1 MRQHISF
8 YVGDTLHH
16 LSDLPP
22 ELTLLDWLR
31 DQQSRTG
38 TKEGCNEGDC
48 GACTVLVGRLEQG
61 ALVWRAV
68 NACIHMVWML
78 DGAQL
83 LTVEDLRGP
92 DGQLHPVQQAMVD
105 EHGSQCGFC
114 TPGFVMSMV
123 ALSAQRVDLA
133 ELEGTLDGER
143 IINEAL
149 AGNLCRC
156 TGYAPIVR
164 AMKKAAAYCARHG
177 EPISARTPE
186 LTARLHALRD
196 GKTVELRSPEGRVT
210 LPASVDALASAYAQD
225 PAAVLV
231 AGGTDVGLWV
241 TKRLRRL
248 PHVIAVRA
256 AQDLHQIQTRPDGAL
271 WIGAGV
277 TYTEAM
283 PHLVAHLPAAAD
295 TLRRIG
301 STQVRNAATVC
312 GNIGNASPIGDGP
325 PVFMAAGARLH
336 LRCGPERRVVALE
349 DFFLDYGKQDIR
361 PGEFIEGVLVP
372 PLAPRSV
379 CGVYK
384 VSKRFDQDISA
395 VLGAFVLVMAEDGA
409 IQQARL
415 AYGGMAGIPCRATRA
430 EAALLG
436 QHRTQAALHA
446 AQAAMKEDFTPLSD
460 MRASAWYRATVAAN
474 LLARLF
480 EAGSVTNPPGAPT
493 LENWQEV
500 AHG

>member
-16 LSDLPP
+16 LSSLPP

-31 DQQSRTG
+31 DQQARTG

-61 ALVWRAV
+61 HLVWRAV

-92 DGQLHPVQQAMVD
+92 DGALHPVQQAMVD

-123 ALSAQRVDLA
+123 ALSTRVDLA
-133 ELEGTLDGER
+133 ALEGTLDGER

-177 EPISARTPE
+177 EPVSARTVE
-186 LTARLHALRD
+186 LSARLRALQD
-196 GKTVELRSPEGRVT
+196 GKTVELHSPQGRVT
-210 LPASVDALASAYAQD
+210 LPATVDALASAYVQD

-241 TKRLRRL
+241 TKRLRQL
-248 PHVIAVRA
+248 PHIIAVRTA
-256 AQDLHQIQTRPDGAL
+256 RDLHDVHTRPDGAL
-271 WIGAGV
+271 WIAAGV

-325 PVFMAAGARLH
+325 PIFMAAGAQLH

-349 DFFLDYGKQDIR
+349 AFFLEYGKQDIR
-361 PGEFIEGVLVP
+361 PGEFIEGVLIP
-372 PLAPRSV
+372 PLPDGSV

-395 VLGAFVLVMAEDGA
+395 VLGAFVLVMAEDGT
-409 IQQARL
+409 IRQARL
-415 AYGGMAGIPCRATRA
+415 AYGGMAGIPCRASRA
-430 EAALLG
+430 EAALTG
-436 QHRTQAALHA
+436 QPRTPATLLA
-446 AQAAMKEDFTPLSD
+446 AQAAIKEDFTPLSD

-474 LLARLF
+474 LLVRLF
-480 EAGSVTNPPGAPT
+480 EPDMDSTLHHAPT
-493 LENWQEV
+493 LQNWQEV

>member
-8 YVGDTLHH
+8 YVGDTLHT
-16 LSDLPP
+16 LSNLPP
-22 ELTLLDWLR
+22 EMTLLDWLR
-31 DQQSRTG
+31 DQQNRAG

-83 LTVEDLRGP
+83 LTVEDVRGA

-123 ALSAQRVDLA
+123 ALSTRADLA

-164 AMKKAAAYCARHG
+164 AMKKAAAYCAEHG

-186 LTARLHALRD
+186 LTARLRGLQD

-241 TKRLRRL
+241 TKRLRQL
-248 PHVIAVRA
+248 PHIIAVRT
-256 AQDLHQIQTRPDGAL
+256 AQDLHKVHTRPDGAL

-325 PVFMAAGARLH
+325 PIFMAAGAQLH
-336 LRCGPERRVVALE
+336 LRCGPEHRVVPLE
-349 DFFLDYGKQDIR
+349 AFFLEYGKQDIR
-361 PGEFIEGVLVP
+361 PGEFIEGVLIP
-372 PLAPRSV
+372 PLAQGSV

-395 VLGAFVLVMAEDGA
+395 VLGAFVLLLAEDGT
-409 IQQARL
+409 IEQARL
-415 AYGGMAGIPCRATRA
+415 AYGGMAGIPCRAKKA
-430 EAALLG
+430 EAALVG
-436 QHRTQAALHA
+436 QARTQATLLA
-446 AQAAMKEDFTPLSD
+446 AQAAIKEDFTPLSD

-480 EAGSVTNPPGAPT
+480 DTGATGNPSNSQT

>member
-16 LSDLPP
+16 LSSLPP

-31 DQQSRTG
+31 DQQARTG

-61 ALVWRAV
+61 NLVWRAV

-83 LTVEDLRGP
+83 LTVEDLRSP
-92 DGQLHPVQQAMVD
+92 DGALHPVQQAMVD

-123 ALSAQRVDLA
+123 ALSTRVDLA
-133 ELEGTLDGER
+133 ALEGTLDGER

-177 EPISARTPE
+177 EPVSARTVE
-186 LTARLHALRD
+186 LSARLRALQD
-196 GKTVELRSPEGRVT
+196 GKTVELHSPQGRVT
-210 LPASVDALASAYAQD
+210 LPATVDALASAYVQD
-225 PAAVLV
+225 PVAVLV

-241 TKRLRRL
+241 TKRLRQL
-248 PHVIAVRA
+248 PHIIAVRTA
-256 AQDLHQIQTRPDGAL
+256 RDLHDVHTRPDGAL
-271 WIGAGV
+271 WIAAGV

-283 PHLVAHLPAAAD
+283 PHLVAHLPSAAD

-325 PVFMAAGARLH
+325 PIFMAAGAQLH

-349 DFFLDYGKQDIR
+349 AFFLEYGKQDIR
-361 PGEFIEGVLVP
+361 PGEFIEGVLIP
-372 PLAPRSV
+372 PLPDGSV

-395 VLGAFVLVMAEDGA
+395 VLGAFVLVMAEDGT
-409 IQQARL
+409 IRQARL
-415 AYGGMAGIPCRATRA
+415 AYGGMAGIPCRASRA
-430 EAALLG
+430 EAALTG
-436 QHRTQAALHA
+436 QPRTPATLLA
-446 AQAAMKEDFTPLSD
+446 AQAAIKEDFTPLSD

-474 LLARLF
+474 LLVRLF
-480 EAGSVTNPPGAPT
+480 EPDMDSTLHHAPT
-493 LENWQEV
+493 LQNWQEV

>member
-31 DQQSRTG
+31 DQQGRTG

-48 GACTVLVGRLEQG
+48 GACTVLVGRLQQG

-68 NACIHMVWML
+68 NACIQLVWML

-83 LTVEDLRGP
+83 LTVEDLRGSH
-92 DGQLHPVQQAMVD
+92 GQLHPVQQAMVD

-123 ALSAQRVDLA
+123 ALSTQADLA
-133 ELEGTLDGER
+133 ALGGTLEEER
-143 IINEAL
+143 LINEAL

-164 AMKKAAAYCARHG
+164 AMKKAAAHCAKDG
-177 EPISARTPE
+177 EPISARTQE
-186 LTARLHALRD
+186 LTARLHALQD
-196 GKTVELRSPEGRVT
+196 GRTVELSSPAGRVT
-210 LPASVDALASAYAQD
+210 LPASVDALAQAYAKD
-225 PAAVLV
+225 PSAVLV

-241 TKRLRRL
+241 TKRLRAL
-248 PHVIAVRA
+248 PHIIAVRS
-256 AQDLHQIQTRPDGAL
+256 AQDMHQIHTRADGAL
-271 WIGAGV
+271 WVGAAV

-312 GNIGNASPIGDGP
+312 GNIGNASPIGDGSP
-325 PVFMAAGARLH
+325 IFIAAGAALH
-336 LRCGPERRVVALE
+336 LRCGDERRVVPLDA
-349 DFFLDYGKQDIR
+349 FFVDYGKQDIR
-361 PGEFIEGVLVP
+361 PGEFIEGVLIPPQVP
-372 PLAPRSV
+372 TDV
-379 CGVYK
+379 WGVYK

-395 VLGAFVLVMAEDGA
+395 VLGAFVLVMAADGT
-409 IQQARL
+409 IRDARL
-415 AYGGMAGIPCRATRA
+415 AYGGMAGTPCRAKKA
-430 EAALLG
+430 EAALRG
-436 QHRTQAALHA
+436 QKRTQQTLQA
-446 AQAAMKEDFTPLSD
+446 AQAAVKEDFTPLSD
-460 MRASAWYRATVAAN
+460 MRASAWYRTTVAAN

-480 EAGSVTNPPGAPT
+480 EPGATASPSGAPT
-493 LENWQEV
+493 LQNWQEV

>member
-22 ELTLLDWLR
+22 EMTLLDWLR
-31 DQQSRTG
+31 EQQNRTG

-61 ALVWRAV
+61 VLVWRAV

-123 ALSAQRVDLA
+123 ALSTRADLA
-133 ELEGTLDGER
+133 ERVGTLDGER

-164 AMKKAAAYCARHG
+164 AMHKAAAHCARYG

-186 LTARLHALRD
+186 LTVRLRSLQD
-196 GKTVELRSPEGRVT
+196 GKTVELSSPQGRVT
-210 LPASVDALASAYAQD
+210 LPASVDALASAYARD
-225 PAAVLV
+225 PSAVLV

-241 TKRLRRL
+241 TKRLRQL
-248 PHVIAVRA
+248 PHIIAVRS
-256 AQDLHQIQTRPDGAL
+256 AQDLHAVHTRQGGAL

-325 PVFMAAGARLH
+325 PIFMAAGAQLH
-336 LRCGPERRVVALE
+336 LRCGPERRVVPLE
-349 DFFLDYGKQDIR
+349 AFFLEYGKQDIR
-361 PGEFIEGVLVP
+361 PGEFIEGVLLP
-372 PLAPRSV
+372 PLPAGSV

-395 VLGAFVLVMAEDGA
+395 VLGAFVLVMAEDGT
-409 IQQARL
+409 IEQARL
-415 AYGGMAGIPCRATRA
+415 AYGGMAGIPCRAKKA

-436 QHRTQAALHA
+436 QTRTPATLYA
-446 AQAAMKEDFTPLSD
+446 AQAAMQEDFTPLSD

-480 EAGSVTNPPGAPT
+480 TPDPAHTGAGAPT
-493 LENWQEV
+493 LQNWQEL